1 MDILVE
7 WGIASLENVT
17 MEFGFSLPTNGPLAT
32 PDNLVAIARHGED
45 MGFGV
50 ARLGDHIVIPRHIA
64 SRHPSSPVPGF
75 PGAESGDWLD
85 SLTVLT
91 FLAGQTSS
99 IKLAASVI
107 VLPLRPPVL
116 TAKILATLD
125 VLSGGRL
132 IVGCGVGW
140 MREEFE
146 ALQTPPFDERGAVS
160 DEYILA
166 FKELWTSDNPT
177 FDGRYCR
184 FSDIAFLPKPVQ
196 RPHPP
201 IWVGGNSPAA
211 MRRAARLGD
220 AWYPTAGNP
229 EFPLDTPEMLSRA
242 QSRLHRYAEQAG
254 RDPAELEL
262 VHNVSRHNDR
272 EAELEDD
279 GRRRAMTGTAEQVAE
294 DINAIGELGVRRIMF
309 NFLAAT
315 LSETLDGME
324 RFATRIMPAVEG

>member
-1 MDILVE
+1 MIKE
-7 WGIASLENVT
+7 Y
-17 MEFGFSLPTNGPLAT
+17 GFPLPTNGPLAT
-32 PDNLVAIARHGED
+32 SDNLVAIARHGEEL
-45 MGFGV
+45 GFGV
-50 ARLGDHIVIPRHIA
+50 ARIGDHVVIPRHIA
-64 SRHPSSPVPGF
+64 TRHPGSPKPGF
-75 PGAESGDWLD
+75 PGAESGEWLD

-99 IKLAASVI
+99 IKLVASVI

-146 ALQTPPFDERGAVS
+146 ALDAPPFDERGAVS

-166 FKELWTSDNPT
+166 FKELWTSDNPA
-177 FDGRYCR
+177 FDGKYCR
-184 FSDIAFLPKPVQ
+184 FGDIAFLPKPVQ

-220 AWYPTAGNP
+220 AWYPTSGNP
-229 EFPLDTPEMLSRA
+229 EFPLDTPEMFSNA

-272 EAELEDD
+272 EAEFEDD
-279 GRRRAMTGTAEQVAE
+279 GAASSHDWNVGATGA
-294 DINAIGELGVRRIMF
+294 
-309 NFLAAT
+309 
-315 LSETLDGME
+315 
-324 RFATRIMPAVEG
+324 